1 MKKQT
6 GGNDVINFP
15 KPTVEQFFR
24 TYTISDFAVSRDE
37 KRLIFSSNLN
47 GNVNLW
53 AMDLPNGF
61 PYLFAQR
68 DESVSFIKFDP
79 ENRFVLAG
87 YDKDGD
93 ENHQIYALP
102 YEGGLPQP
110 LITGEP
116 DEKYFFSHLSDDGKR
131 VYYMTSNGN
140 PTYLNTRV
148 RNLEDGSDTLLL
160 EGEGG
165 ATELA
170 AVSDNEKALVYSRAF
185 ANTYVT
191 SFVKFGDET
200 HNLTPDASQV
210 HVASDPVFT
219 DDNTIYFIT
228 NFDSEYNYV
237 AKFKIDTKE
246 FSRVMAIDDESV
258 ESLKWH
264 KESETFYIT
273 TEKGVTD
280 YLYRADLKMK
290 DPVKLDSPA
299 AIIDKVV
306 VTKSGAVYVLGRSA
320 TVPHNIFRLENGVEW
335 TQLTK
340 NNVLGLESEDMVEP
354 DVVTYKSFDGMEIEA
369 LLFRAKPENDNGHTI
384 FWPHGGPQ
392 AAERKI
398 FRSMFQCFLN
408 RGYSI
413 FAPNFRGSTG
423 YGASFVKLVE
433 QDWGEG
439 PRLDCLA
446 GIEWLFEE
454 GISDRDKLFLVG
466 GSYGGYMALLLH
478 GRHPEY
484 FKAVVDIFGVSDLF
498 TFYNSVPEHWKPM
511 MERWIG
517 NPERDKERFIKD
529 TPTTYLEG
537 MIKPMLVIQ
546 GAKDPRVVKEES
558 DQIVAKLQEA
568 GRDVEYLVLDD
579 EGHGFSRKENEIE
592 VYSRMLEFLGKHQ
605 GLKRIDC
612 V

>member
-6 GGNDVINFP
+6 GGHDVINFP

-191 SFVKFGDET
+191 SFVKIGDET

-219 DDNTIYFIT
+219 DDNTVYFIT

-237 AKFKIDTKE
+237 AKFEIDTKE
-246 FSRVMAIDDESV
+246 FSRIMSIEDESV

-280 YLYRADLKMK
+280 YLYRADLKMEN
-290 DPVKLDSPA
+290 PVKLDAPA
-299 AIIDKVV
+299 ASIDKVV
-306 VTKSGAVYVLGRSA
+306 VTKSGTVYVLGRSA
-320 TVPHNIFRLENGVEW
+320 TVPHNIFRLENGAEW

-529 TPTTYLEG
+529 TPTTYLDG
-537 MIKPMLVIQ
+537 MVKPMLVIQ

-605 GLKRIDC
+605 G
-612 V
+612 

>member
-1 MKKQT
+1 M
-6 GGNDVINFP
+6 ISFP
-15 KPTVEQFFR
+15 KPSVEQFFR
-24 TYTISDFAVSRDE
+24 TYSISDFTVSRDE

-53 AMDLPNGF
+53 AMDLPSGF

-68 DESVSFIKFDP
+68 NESVSFIKTDP
-79 ENRFVLAG
+79 KNRFVLTG

-102 YEGGLPQP
+102 YEGGLPQA
-110 LITGEP
+110 LVTGEP
-116 DEKYFFSHLSDDGKR
+116 DEKYFFAHLSEDGNR

-140 PTYLNTRV
+140 PTYLNSRV

-165 ATELA
+165 ATNLS
-170 AVSDNEKALVYSRAF
+170 AVSDNEGAFVYSTAF
-185 ANTYVT
+185 ANTFVT
-191 SFVKFGDET
+191 LFVKIGDET

-210 HVASDPVFT
+210 HIATEPVFT
-219 DDNTIYFIT
+219 DDNTIYFVT
-228 NFDSEYNYV
+228 NYGSEYNYV
-237 AKFKIDTKE
+237 AKFEIDSKQFSSVIKIDN
-246 FSRVMAIDDESV
+246 ESV

-264 KESETFYIT
+264 KESGTFYIAS
-273 TEKGVTD
+273 EKGVADSIYRFNLKNKNLEKLLSPVDSIEKIQVTGSGSL
-280 YLYRADLKMK
+280 YL
-290 DPVKLDSPA
+290 
-299 AIIDKVV
+299 
-306 VTKSGAVYVLGRSA
+306 LGRSA
-320 TVPHNIFRLENGVEW
+320 TVPHNIFRLDKGGEW
-335 TQLTK
+335 AQLTK
-340 NNVLGLESEDMVEP
+340 NNVLGLQREDMVEP
-354 DVVTYKSFDGMEIEA
+354 DVVTYQSFDGMEIEA

-446 GIEWLFEE
+446 GIEWLFEQ
-454 GISDRDKLFLVG
+454 GISDREKLFLVG

-529 TPTTYLEG
+529 TPTTYLDG
-537 MIKPMLVIQ
+537 MVKPMLVIQ

-558 DQIVAKLQEA
+558 DQIVAKLREA
-568 GRDVEYLVLDD
+568 GRDVEYMVLDD
-579 EGHGFSRKENEIE
+579 EGHGFTRKENEIA
-592 VYSRMLEFLGKHQ
+592 VYSRMLEFLAKHH
-605 GLKRIDC
+605 

>member
-1 MKKQT
+1 M
-6 GGNDVINFP
+6 INFP

-24 TYTISDFAVSRDE
+24 TYTISDFAVSCDE

-53 AMDLPNGF
+53 AMDLPSGF

-68 DESVSFIKFDP
+68 DESVSFIKADP
-79 ENRFVLAG
+79 ENRYVLAG
-87 YDKDGD
+87 FDKDGD

-110 LITGEP
+110 LVTGEP
-116 DEKYFFSHLSDDGKR
+116 DEKYFFAHLSEDGNR
-131 VYYMTSNGN
+131 LYYMTSKGN
-140 PTYLNTRV
+140 PTYLNAHV

-165 ATELA
+165 ATQLS
-170 AVSDNEKALVYSRAF
+170 AVSDNERAFVYSRAF

-191 SFVKFGDET
+191 SFVKLGDET
-200 HNLTPDASQV
+200 HNLTPDAEKV
-210 HVASDPVFT
+210 HIASSPVFT
-219 DDNTIYFIT
+219 DDNTIYFVT
-228 NFDSEYNYV
+228 NYDSEYNYV
-237 AKFKIDTKE
+237 AKFDIGTKQ
-246 FSRVMAIDDESV
+246 FSRVLEIDNESV

-264 KESETFYIT
+264 KESATFYVA
-273 TEKGVTD
+273 TEKGVSD
-280 YLYRADLKMK
+280 SLYRFDLKTEN
-290 DPVKLDSPA
+290 PEKLDAPVD
-299 AIIDKVV
+299 IIDKIQ
-306 VTKSGAVYVLGRSA
+306 VTKSGSLYLLGKSA
-320 TVPHNIFRLENGVEW
+320 TVPHNIFCLENGGEW

-340 NNVLGLESEDMVEP
+340 NNVLGLESKDMVEP

-392 AAERKI
+392 AAERKS

-413 FAPNFRGSTG
+413 FAPNFRGSSG

-446 GIEWLFEE
+446 GIEWLFEQ

-498 TFYNSVPEHWKPM
+498 TFYHSVPEHWKPM

-529 TPTTYLEG
+529 TPTTYLDG
-537 MIKPMLVIQ
+537 MVKPMLVIQ

-558 DQIVAKLQEA
+558 DQIVAKLKDA
-568 GRDVEYLVLDD
+568 GRDVEYLVLED
-579 EGHGFSRKENEIE
+579 EGHGFSRKENEIA

-605 GLKRIDC
+605 G
-612 V
+612 

>member
-1 MKKQT
+1 MI
-6 GGNDVINFP
+6 DFP
-15 KPTVEQFFR
+15 KPAVEQFFR
-24 TYTISDFAVSRDE
+24 TYSISDFTVSRDE
-37 KRLIFSSNLN
+37 KLLIFSSNLN

-53 AMDLPNGF
+53 AMDLPGGF

-68 DESVSFIKFDP
+68 DESVSFIKTDP
-79 ENRFVLAG
+79 ENRFVLTG

-110 LITGEP
+110 LVAGEP
-116 DEKYFFSHLSDDGKR
+116 DEKYFFSHLSEDGKR
-131 VYYMTSNGN
+131 LYYVTSKGN
-140 PTYLNTRV
+140 PKFLNTRM
-148 RNLEDGSDTLLL
+148 RNLEDGTDTLLL
-160 EGEGG
+160 EGAEGS
-165 ATELA
+165 TELA
-170 AVSDNEKALVYSRAF
+170 AVSDNEAALVYSRAF

-191 SFVKFGDET
+191 SFVKVGDET
-200 HNLTPDASQV
+200 FNLTPDAAKV
-210 HVASDPVFT
+210 HIASDPVFT
-219 DDNTIYFIT
+219 DDNTIYFVT
-228 NFDSEYNYV
+228 NYDSEYNYV
-237 AKFKIDTKE
+237 AKYEIGSKQ
-246 FSRVMAIDDESV
+246 FSRVLEVENESV
-258 ESLKWH
+258 ENLKWH
-264 KESETFYIT
+264 KDSATFYIA
-273 TEKGVTD
+273 TEKGVSD
-280 YLYRADLKMK
+280 SLYRFDLGAENPEKLEI
-290 DPVKLDSPA
+290 PV
-299 AIIDKVV
+299 AIIDKIQVA
-306 VTKSGAVYVLGRSA
+306 KSGALYLLGRSA
-320 TVPHNIFRLENGVEW
+320 TVPHNIFCLENGSVW
-335 TQLTK
+335 SQLTK
-340 NNVLGLESEDMVEP
+340 NNVLGLESSHMVEP
-354 DVVTYKSFDGMEIEA
+354 DVVTYKSFDNMEIEA
-369 LLFRAKPENDNGHTI
+369 LLFRAKTENDNGHTI

-446 GIEWLFEE
+446 GIEWLFAE
-454 GISDRDKLFLVG
+454 GISDREKLFLVG

-498 TFYNSVPEHWKPM
+498 TFYNSVPDHWKPM

-529 TPTTYLEG
+529 TPTTYLDG

-558 DQIVAKLQEA
+558 DQIVEKLQAA
-568 GRDVEYLVLDD
+568 GRDVEYLVLEDD
-579 EGHGFSRKENEIE
+579 GHGFSRKENEIA

-605 GLKRIDC
+605 E
-612 V
+612 

>member
-191 SFVKFGDET
+191 SFVKIGDET

-219 DDNTIYFIT
+219 DDNTIYFVT

-237 AKFKIDTKE
+237 AKFEIDTKE
-246 FSRVMAIDDESV
+246 FSRVMAIEDESV

-280 YLYRADLKMK
+280 YLYRADLKME

-299 AIIDKVV
+299 ASIDKVV

-320 TVPHNIFRLENGVEW
+320 TVPHNIFRLENGGEW

-529 TPTTYLEG
+529 TPTTYLDG

-605 GLKRIDC
+605 G
-612 V
+612 

>member
-1 MKKQT
+1 MIQ
-6 GGNDVINFP
+6 FP

-24 TYTISDFAVSRDE
+24 TYTISDFTVSQDE

-53 AMDLPNGF
+53 AMDLPVGF
-61 PYLFAQR
+61 PYLFAQHN
-68 DESVSFIKFDP
+68 ESVSFIKTDSK
-79 ENRFVLAG
+79 NRFVLAG
-87 YDKDGD
+87 YDKDSD

-116 DEKYFFSHLSDDGKR
+116 DEKYFFAHLSDDGKR
-131 VYYMTSNGN
+131 LYYVTSNGN
-140 PTYLNTRV
+140 PTFLNSRV
-148 RNLEDGSDTLLL
+148 RNLEDGSDKLLL

-170 AVSDNEKALVYSRAF
+170 AVSDNEEAIVYSRAF

-191 SFVKFGDET
+191 SFVKIGDET
-200 HNLTPDASQV
+200 YNLTPDASAI
-210 HVASDPVFT
+210 HIASDPVFT
-219 DDNTIYFIT
+219 DNNTIFFIT

-237 AKFKIDTKE
+237 AKFDLDSKQFSAVLKIDG
-246 FSRVMAIDDESV
+246 ESV

-264 KESETFYIT
+264 KESATVYLT
-273 TEKGVTD
+273 TEKGVSD
-280 YLYRADLKMK
+280 FLYRVDLEMENPEQLQI
-290 DPVKLDSPA
+290 PVDIIEKLQ
-299 AIIDKVV
+299 
-306 VTKSGAVYVLGRSA
+306 VTASGSLYLLGRSA
-320 TVPHNIFRLENGVEW
+320 TVPHNIFRLERDAAW

-340 NNVLGLESEDMVEP
+340 NNVLGLDSEDMVEP
-354 DVVTYKSFDGMEIEA
+354 EVVNYKSFDGMIIEA

-413 FAPNFRGSTG
+413 FAPNFRGSSG

-433 QDWGEG
+433 QDWGGG

-446 GIEWLFEE
+446 GIEWLFEQK
-454 GISDRDKLFLVG
+454 ISDRDKLFLVG

-529 TPTTYLEG
+529 TPTTYLDG

-568 GRDVEYLVLDD
+568 GRDVEYLVLAN
-579 EGHGFSRKENEIE
+579 EGHGFSRKENEIV
-592 VYSRMLEFLGKHQ
+592 VYSRMLEFLGKH
-605 GLKRIDC
+605 LR
-612 V
+612 

>member
-191 SFVKFGDET
+191 SFVKIGDET

-219 DDNTIYFIT
+219 DDNTIYFVT
-228 NFDSEYNYV
+228 NFDSEYNYM
-237 AKFKIDTKE
+237 AKFEIDTKE
-246 FSRVMAIDDESV
+246 FSRVMAIEDESV

-280 YLYRADLKMK
+280 YLYRADLKME

-299 AIIDKVV
+299 ASIDKVV

-320 TVPHNIFRLENGVEW
+320 TVPHNIFRLENGGEW

-529 TPTTYLEG
+529 TPTTYLDG

-605 GLKRIDC
+605 G
-612 V
+612 